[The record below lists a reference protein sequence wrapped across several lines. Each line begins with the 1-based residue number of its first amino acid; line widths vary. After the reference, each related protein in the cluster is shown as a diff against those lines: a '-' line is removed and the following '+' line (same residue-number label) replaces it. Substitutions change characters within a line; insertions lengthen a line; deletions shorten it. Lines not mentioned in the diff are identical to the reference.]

1 MVRYTFLFLIL
12 FAFFCKQANAQIPT
26 RCFEIES
33 IFVDACGSPEQDNEM
48 MRFRIG
54 PADMNVSALVITWYS
69 NSFLGICQNATSAL
83 KTAAFNRTILGCG
96 YLKEPIGG
104 VLPAGKEILLIT
116 STAVD
121 TLANSFATL
130 NDTLIVIYQCPG
142 ATSGHF
148 RNYSSTPL
156 SRRTILTFT
165 GAGGCADTAIYD
177 AHELVNSI
185 GGHGGGSSLENG
197 ATVDFSWSGIPSY
210 INNGCRAPFV
220 PLSAT
225 INQNDTTICLGT
237 NVGLSATLEGTTSIV
252 WSASAGSGSFNRTD
266 SASVRFTP
274 SSSAT
279 YPISIYM
286 IGYTPCDSSSDTIVI
301 NAFTDP
307 TFVGNDTSHCLRDT
321 LALRA
326 SGAVGYLWTASSGYL
341 SCSSCATPLVYASTS
356 ASYYVTLTYASS
368 CTRLDTINVSVLPQ
382 DSIDIAQTDTSVCNG
397 SILNLQGYSNAG
409 YIWSGSPSLTC
420 TSCSSPS
427 IPITSS
433 LYIVLSSNG
442 TCQSKDSIHVTKVD
456 YDVYS
461 ISRDTTICF
470 GQTAYIGSIPF
481 IPINWSNS
489 ASIAMGCS
497 LCSSTTI
504 TPTDTVQ
511 VYSIS
516 SGYCPLKDTMTVAV
530 VRYPTIIA
538 AGDTTVC
545 NGQRVTL
552 SATGASPISWTSPSG
567 TAGLSCTLC
576 SNPVATATSSI
587 IYIAQN
593 TGLCVS
599 ADTVSVE
606 VRNYPI
612 LAHTADTSICTGDS
626 IHLFVTGDSAYVW
639 NSPSGTS
646 TLSCTTC
653 QFPTANPMANI
664 VYTLSSVGF
673 CVTTDSIHVSVAS
686 SANIIATN
694 DTTICNG
701 QSLGLSVSGAST
713 YSWTSPSGTSSLS
726 CTACTS
732 PIATPISSIIYY
744 VQSTGISCSSSD
756 TVNVTVSPTTK
767 LNAGSDTTICAG
779 ELISLHATGA
789 STFNWLSSSS
799 PSYLSCTACP
809 SPTAN
814 PMASISYYATTT
826 DFCVNADTVRIDV
839 LPVRKI
845 FIGNDTS
852 VCMNDTIILS
862 ATNGLHYS
870 WSTIPA
876 SVFSCYGCG
885 SIQPVITA
893 NITFVVDDTSKC
905 VVGDTVTISVLP
917 NPIVNAGVDAEI
929 ISGGSTIL
937 LGTGATTYIWS
948 PNTAISDIHVASP
961 EVNPTATTTYIVEGI
976 DANGCINFDSV
987 LVVVKPSTCAV
998 AIPSG
1003 FSPNNDGKND
1013 VFKVLSGCSIS
1024 NFNMLI
1030 VNRWGEIVFESADQS
1045 VGWDG
1050 MYKEREQPINTY
1062 VFYVTGLFD
1071 NAEKLNLTGTITLIR

>member
-1 MVRYTFLFLIL
+1 MVRYTFLFSML
-12 FAFFCKQANAQIPT
+12 FALFYQQASAQIPT

-69 NSFLGICQNATSAL
+69 NSYLGICQNATSAL

-130 NDTLIVIYQCPG
+130 NDTLVVIYQCPG

-177 AHELVNSI
+177 AHELVNSV

-197 ATVDFSWSGIPSY
+197 ATVDFSWSGTPSY

-220 PLSAT
+220 PLSAN
-225 INQNDTTICLGT
+225 INQNDTTICSRT
-237 NVGLSATLEGTTSIV
+237 NVGLSATLEGTTAIV
-252 WSASAGSGSFNRTD
+252 WSSSAGSGTFNRTD
-266 SASVRFTP
+266 STSVLFTP
-274 SSSAT
+274 SSSAS
-279 YPISIYM
+279 YPIHIYM
-286 IGYTPCDSSSDTIVI
+286 SGYTPCDTSNDTILISV
-301 NAFTDP
+301 FSDP
-307 TFVGNDTSHCLRDT
+307 TRVGNDTSHCLRDSIS
-321 LALRA
+321 LSA
-326 SGAVGYLWTASSGYL
+326 SGAVAYSWVASGGFI
-341 SCSSCATPLVYASTS
+341 SCASCASPLVYSSGS

-368 CTRLDTINVSVLPQ
+368 CTRLDTINVGVLPQ
-382 DSIDIAQTDTSVCNG
+382 DTIDIAQTDTSVCNG
-397 SILNLQGYSNAG
+397 SILNLQGYSNNG
-409 YIWSGSPSLTC
+409 YTWSGSPSLTC

-427 IPITSS
+427 VPINSS
-433 LYIVLSSNG
+433 FYIVLSSNG
-442 TCQSKDSIHVTKVD
+442 TCQSKDSIRVTKVD
-456 YDVYS
+456 YDAYT
-461 ISRDTTICF
+461 ISNDTTICF

-489 ASIAMGCS
+489 AAISMGCS

-504 TPTDTVQ
+504 TPTDTVK

-538 AGDTTVC
+538 TGDTMVC

-552 SATGASPISWTSPSG
+552 HATGASPISWTSPSG
-567 TAGLSCTLC
+567 TAGLSCTSC
-576 SNPVATATSSI
+576 PNPIATATSSI
-587 IYIAQN
+587 FYIAQN
-593 TGLCVS
+593 TGLCIS
-599 ADTVSVE
+599 ADTVSLV

-612 LAHTADTSICTGDS
+612 LSHTVDTSICTGDS
-626 IHLFVTGDSAYVW
+626 IRLFVSGDTAYVW

-646 TLSCTTC
+646 TLSCTAC
-653 QFPTANPMANI
+653 QFPIAHPMSNI
-664 VYTLSSVGF
+664 VYTVSSAGF
-673 CVTTDSIHVSVAS
+673 CVTTDSIRVAVVS

-701 QSLGLSVSGAST
+701 QSLTLTVSGAVT
-713 YSWTSPSGTSSLS
+713 YNWTSPSGTASLS
-726 CTACTS
+726 CTNCTS
-732 PIATPISSIIYY
+732 PIATPSSTIIYY

-756 TVNVTVSPTTK
+756 TVNVTVSTTTK
-767 LNAGSDTTICAG
+767 LSVDKDTTICAG
-779 ELISLHATGA
+779 ELVSLNATGA
-789 STFNWLSSSS
+789 SVYNWLSSSS

-809 SPTAN
+809 NPTAT
-814 PMASISYYATTT
+814 PLASISYYATTT
-826 DFCVNADTVRIDV
+826 DFCVNPDTVRINV

-852 VCMNDTIILS
+852 VCIHDTINLVAS
-862 ATNGLHYS
+862 NGLHYS
-870 WSTIPA
+870 WSTMPT
-876 SVFSCYGCG
+876 SGFGCYGCG

-905 VVGDTVTISVLP
+905 VIGDTVIISVLP
-917 NPIVNAGVDAEI
+917 NPIVNAGADAEI

-937 LGTGATTYIWS
+937 LGTGATTYLWS
-948 PNTAISDIHVASP
+948 PNTSISDIHVASP
-961 EVNPTATTTYIVEGI
+961 EVNPTATTTYILEGI
-976 DANGCINFDSV
+976 DANGCANFDSV
-987 LVVVKPSTCAV
+987 LVVVKPSVCAV

-1003 FSPNNDGKND
+1003 FSPNDDGKND

-1024 NFNMLI
+1024 NFNLLI
-1030 VNRWGEIVFESADQS
+1030 VNRWGEIVFESTDQS